1 MRPIGKYLVIRKIEK
16 EARTQAGL
24 LLSADD
30 KNKMRYGIAKI
41 VKVGEDVLS
50 VKDEEF
56 IYYDKFASHEMIISG
71 EVLTIILERDVVVVL
86 ESPDDFGV

>member
-30 KNKMRYGIAKI
+30 KNKMRYGIGQI
-41 VKVGEDVLS
+41 VKVGGDVIS
-50 VKDEEF
+50 VKDDEF

-71 EVLTIILERDVVVVL
+71 EVLTVILERDVVVVL

>member
-16 EARTQAGL
+16 EARTQVGL

-30 KNKMRYGIAKI
+30 KNKMRYGIGQI
-41 VKVGEDVLS
+41 VKVGSDVNS
-50 VKDEEF
+50 VKDDEF

-71 EVLTIILERDVVVVL
+71 EILSVILERDVVVVL
-86 ESPDDFGV
+86 QSPDDFSV

>member
-30 KNKMRYGIAKI
+30 KNKMRYGIGEI
-41 VKVGEDVLS
+41 VKVGGDVIS
-50 VKDEEF
+50 VKDGEF

>member
-16 EARTQAGL
+16 EARTQVGL

-30 KNKMRYGIAKI
+30 KNKMRYGIGQI
-41 VKVGEDVLS
+41 VKVGDDVKS
-50 VKDEEF
+50 VKDGEF

-71 EVLTIILERDVVVVL
+71 EILTVILERDVVVVL
-86 ESPDDFGV
+86 QSPDDFSA